1 MRKKQL
7 FGILALAMVMAGCEN
22 VPSASLPSSNPSSSP
37 TSSSAPTSSSSFVG
51 KEDGIVTLYSINDF
65 HGKIAQDSQYNG
77 ILALQGAILQ
87 SEEYESSSLVLSSGD
102 MWQGGYI
109 SGYDKGEST
118 TRLMNEFPF
127 VSMALGNH
135 EFDWGVEQIQHNQEV
150 ADFPFLCANLVEQ
163 ATDERPQWI
172 EDHTVVEAE
181 GHKIGIVGAIGAG
194 LESDIKASALKG
206 FEFTSDLSVLREAY
220 DACVEEGA
228 EVVVLSL
235 HDDARSAYTD
245 SIQDSGIPFAG
256 IFGGHSHSFQNEDDE
271 KMPYVQG
278 GCDSEGYSFMRI
290 DLNDKTVEEI
300 RYAYVDMDMAENAEA
315 GFRETVET
323 LIEERQAEPVG
334 YIKGTWNRSR
344 SANLVLKAMF
354 ETAKKYWPEKNYD
367 ETNLL
372 AVHNT
377 GGVRGEFPSSDGT
390 IEITMADIQIVS
402 PFDNEVVMLPQ
413 REVSGSALSGNY
425 CYPDRYSL
433 SGKTVDIVAI
443 DYLLSDYPGNL
454 FYSEGMLPLKGEGKE
469 SYIIYDVV
477 ADYIKENSTQDSPL
491 DAADF

>member
-22 VPSASLPSSNPSSSP
+22 VPSASLPSSNPPSSS

-163 ATDERPQWI
+163 ATDERPEWI

-278 GCDSEGYSFMRI
+278 GCDSEGY
-290 DLNDKTVEEI
+290 
-300 RYAYVDMDMAENAEA
+300 
-315 GFRETVET
+315 
-323 LIEERQAEPVG
+323 
-334 YIKGTWNRSR
+334 

-454 FYSEGMLPLKGEGKE
+454 FYSEGMLPLKGEGEE

-477 ADYIKENSTQDSPL
+477 ADYIKENSTPDSPL